1 MLLLV
6 ENVSKSFGPQILYT
20 SATLQ
25 LNKGERWALV
35 GPNGAGKTTFLKII
49 LGQETSD
56 EGGVSLAK
64 GTTLGYLEQEI
75 KKPTTAPALKEV
87 LNSVTE
93 IKDLEAQIEMAQKK
107 LANLNLAGDQEELL
121 KMLGEAQNRFE
132 ELGGYELESNAK
144 QIMAGLGFSE
154 SDFLKPANAFSGGW
168 LMRIALSKLLLKH
181 PDVLLLDEPTNH
193 LDLES
198 VHWFE
203 SFLNSYSGSVL
214 MVSHDRAFMDQVVD
228 HVAALENRT
237 LCTYKGN
244 YSDYLKAREEN
255 LEQLRTKRAAQ
266 EREIAHMQV
275 FVDKF
280 RYKATKAKA
289 AQERMAR
296 IEQIKE
302 NLVMLPEKT
311 AHVHFSFPQPQ
322 RTPDLVVSLNDVEKT
337 FDAPS
342 LEESE
347 KESAKKSAGRTPKN
361 ADKNTVYRDLNLK
374 LYRGDKVA
382 LVGPNGAGKS
392 TLMKLVAGVI
402 EPTKGKIEL
411 GKNVSVS
418 YYAQHQ
424 TENLEPT
431 QTVLQEI
438 NKVAKGWTTTEERRL
453 LGAFLFTAEDI
464 EKKIALLSGGE
475 KARLALA
482 KMLVQPAP
490 LLCLDEPTNHLDIDS
505 VSVLE
510 EALKKF
516 TGTIILI
523 SHDES
528 LVRAIANKV
537 IDVRDGSI
545 RVFEGDYDYYLFKRA
560 TLEANESGPEGS
572 ASKYCSEGELGDIAA
587 DPSSLPLPD
596 SSLFASS
603 NPESSQASPHGQFS
617 SHPETQA
624 FSDVTSQSRS
634 GKVSLLQPS
643 RRRGPKTKEQKRAEA
658 AERNR
663 IYQMTAVPKKRMAS
677 LEEELDRMKTRY
689 AELMDLL
696 ADSDIYQQKEAFDA
710 AMQEY
715 SALAKKIPALEEE
728 WLELSLELEEIQ
740 KAHMAN
746 SPKNPKKKQS

>member
-6 ENVSKSFGPQILYT
+6 ENVSKSFGPQVLYT

-35 GPNGAGKTTFLKII
+35 GPNGAGKTTLLKII
-49 LGQETSD
+49 LGQETADKGSI
-56 EGGVSLAK
+56 SIAK

-75 KKPTTAPALKEV
+75 KKPTQAPALEEV

-93 IKDLEAQIEMAQKK
+93 IKDLEARIEKTQNELTHTHQPEK
-107 LANLNLAGDQEELL
+107 QEALL
-121 KMLGEAQNRFE
+121 KILGEAQNRFE

-154 SDFLKPANAFSGGW
+154 KDFNKPTNEFSGGW

-237 LCTYKGN
+237 LRTYKGN
-244 YSDYLKAREEN
+244 YSAYLKAREEN
-255 LEQLRTKRAAQ
+255 LEQLRAKRSAQ

-302 NLVMLPEKT
+302 NLVVLPEKT
-311 AHVHFSFPQPQ
+311 SHVHFTFPQPQ
-322 RTPDLVVSLNDVEKT
+322 RTPDLVVSLEDVEKT
-337 FDAPS
+337 Y
-342 LEESE
+342 E
-347 KESAKKSAGRTPKN
+347 TPKDDTG
-361 ADKNTVYRDLNLK
+361 AQLVKNTVYKDLNLK
-374 LYRGDKVA
+374 LYRGDRVA

-392 TLMKLVAGVI
+392 TLMKLIAGAI
-402 EPTKGKIEL
+402 EPTKGEVGL

-424 TENLEPT
+424 TENLEPAH
-431 QTVLQEI
+431 TVLQEM
-438 NKVAKGWTTTEERRL
+438 NEAAKGWTTTEERRL
-453 LGAFLFTAEDI
+453 LGAFLFTPDDI
-464 EKKIALLSGGE
+464 EKKILLLSGGE

-482 KMLVQPAP
+482 KMLVQPAA

-510 EALKKF
+510 DALKDF
-516 TGTIILI
+516 TGTIVFI
-523 SHDES
+523 SHDET
-528 LVRAIANKV
+528 LVRAIANKI
-537 IDVRDGSI
+537 IDVRDGQA

-560 TLEANESGPEGS
+560 DLNARKLEEDATAEEAHP
-572 ASKYCSEGELGDIAA
+572 A
-587 DPSSLPLPD
+587 PSSGSQPAP
-596 SSLFASS
+596 SPNGSTSS
-603 NPESSQASPHGQFS
+603 NAQAAPNKPFS
-617 SHPETQA
+617 ERA
-624 FSDVTSQSRS
+624 
-634 GKVSLLQPS
+634 GG
-643 RRRGPKTKEQKRAEA
+643 GPKTKEQKRAEA
-658 AERNR
+658 AQRNLL
-663 IYQMTAVPKKRMAS
+663 YQMTAVPKKRMAAIEDK
-677 LEEELDRMKTRY
+677 LEKKKKRHT
-689 AELMDLL
+689 ELMDLL
-696 ADSDIYQQKEAFDA
+696 ADNDIYQQKEAFDA

-715 SALAKKIPALEEE
+715 SKIVKEIPALEEE
-728 WLELSLELEEIQ
+728 WLELSLELEEVE
-740 KAHMAN
+740 KAQAAAKTEKPGEDGN
-746 SPKNPKKKQS
+746 N